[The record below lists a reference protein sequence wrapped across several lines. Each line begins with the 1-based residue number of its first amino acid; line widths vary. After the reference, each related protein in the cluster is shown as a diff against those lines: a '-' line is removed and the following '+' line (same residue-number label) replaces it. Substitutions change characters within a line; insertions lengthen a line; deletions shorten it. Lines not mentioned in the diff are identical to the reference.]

1 MKLKTIVLASVLA
14 AFACAAS
21 AQAPKVITNA
31 PPSGSQADDK
41 DLKQKADDKDARKDD
56 DKDGNKDGNT
66 DGDDKKHSHKKHH
79 EHKKTA

>member
-1 MKLKTIVLASVLA
+1 MELKTIVLASVLA

-31 PPSGSQADDK
+31 PPPGSQADDK
-41 DLKQKADDKDARKDD
+41 DLKKKADDKDGKKDG
-56 DKDGNKDGNT
+56 DKDGKK
-66 DGDDKKHSHKKHH
+66 DGDDKKHPHKKHH